1 MANHASYAGAV
12 IPLIFGERRR
22 IFDEMLSRCNSKTS
36 LIELREQNPELL
48 RLALGTQVE
57 RDDRNDTVAMPL
69 INADRAV
76 AERCVRDNPGHGGR
90 PTLMLDTAYQLGR
103 INEPQP
109 TQANTLGQHRP
120 ELPKAERGSAILIDQ
135 SQ

>member
-109 TQANTLGQHRP
+109 TPAIRWVSTGREML
-120 ELPKAERGSAILIDQ
+120 KAEHGSAILVDQ
-135 SQ
+135 IQ